1 MSKSTPAPVPAGK
14 KPDTDTTFEEP
25 GQDESGKTAA
35 PQSPQG
41 LEEEPNSPAGK
52 PPAKDGGKKHGEPR
66 PM

>member
-1 MSKSTPAPVPAGK
+1 MSKKTPDPVPAGK

-41 LEEEPNSPAGK
+41 PQQKTKTAK
-52 PPAKDGGKKHGEPR
+52 PDAANGKKHGEDR

>member
-1 MSKSTPAPVPAGK
+1 MSKKTPAPVPAGK
-14 KPDTDTTFEEP
+14 KTDADKTPEESES

-41 LEEEPNSPAGK
+41 VKQKPKPAPHK
-52 PPAKDGGKKHGEPR
+52 ANKHEDVR